1 MTVMELVTAYIGYRR
16 SLGYR
21 LSTTE
26 WVLKSMA
33 AHTGRDADL
42 DALSQ
47 GSCSAFLSPADAS
60 TVTPI
65 WFVKYSAMKGLF
77 LWAMSRGYMK
87 EVPLSA
93 ETPRRPERARPY
105 IYSDAELKKL
115 FDCALTCRT
124 GRKNIHPHTLRYI
137 LMLTYMLGLRISET
151 VELQID
157 DIDLENSTVVIRES
171 KHHKSRVV
179 TFNGQVSSVLRAIL
193 VMRDGMPTQTG
204 DAHVFQTRNGKPV
217 TTSQMQDAFAD
228 IRREA
233 GVKRTDGA
241 HCQPRIHDLRHT
253 FAVNRLTTWYKEGKD
268 VQHLLPVLS
277 TYLGHLHLT
286 YTSIYLSE
294 TMERMDEAN
303 KRFCKYAQMNEQS

>member
-33 AHTGRDADL
+33 AHTGTDADL

-93 ETPRRPERARPY
+93 ETPRRLERARPY

-151 VELQID
+151 VELRVD
-157 DIDLENSTVVIRES
+157 DIDLGNYTVLIRES
-171 KHHKSRVV
+171 KHHKSRIV

-204 DAHVFQTRNGKPV
+204 DAHVFQTRKGKPV
-217 TTSQMQDAFAD
+217 TTYA
-228 IRREA
+228 
-233 GVKRTDGA
+233 VK
-241 HCQPRIHDLRHT
+241 Q
-253 FAVNRLTTWYKEGKD
+253 E
-268 VQHLLPVLS
+268 
-277 TYLGHLHLT
+277 
-286 YTSIYLSE
+286 
-294 TMERMDEAN
+294 
-303 KRFCKYAQMNEQS
+303 